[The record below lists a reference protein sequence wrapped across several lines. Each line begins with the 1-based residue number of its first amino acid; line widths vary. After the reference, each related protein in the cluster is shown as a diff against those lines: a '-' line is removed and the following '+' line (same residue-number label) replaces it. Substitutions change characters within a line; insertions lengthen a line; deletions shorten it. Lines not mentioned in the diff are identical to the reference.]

1 MPSSSDMKN
10 FPSTKNQRILFLI
23 KEKHM
28 CDASER
34 EFYCTLW
41 PRLQNP
47 FFHYLKQHKESADD
61 VMSNYHPT
69 SIYFLPPQ
77 LCIRQSEKKSYSWR
91 HFPEDWYLYI
101 WPNLKSQIF
110 SFFQSYFRKLITDQA
125 LFKNIIKLKSRLIIY
140 LNYSSKCIHM
150 HIFLWKKPIRK
161 YHNVMTLS
169 SSTITTIFWCYI
181 NMHPQL
187 F

>member
-1 MPSSSDMKN
+1 MPSSSDMQN

-77 LCIRQSEKKSYSWR
+77 LCIRQSEKKVI
-91 HFPEDWYLYI
+91 PED
-101 WPNLKSQIF
+101 
-110 SFFQSYFRKLITDQA
+110 
-125 LFKNIIKLKSRLIIY
+125 
-140 LNYSSKCIHM
+140 
-150 HIFLWKKPIRK
+150 IFLRTGIYIYDPTWSHK
-161 YHNVMTLS
+161 YFLFFNLTLG
-169 SSTITTIFWCYI
+169 
-181 NMHPQL
+181 NL
-187 F
+187 

>member
-1 MPSSSDMKN
+1 MPSSSDMQN

-61 VMSNYHPT
+61 VMSNYHLT

-77 LCIRQSEKKSYSWR
+77 LWIRQSEKKKLFLKTFSWGLVSVYMTQL
-91 HFPEDWYLYI
+91 EVT
-101 WPNLKSQIF
+101 NIF
-110 SFFQSYFRKLITDQA
+110 FFSIL
-125 LFKNIIKLKSRLIIY
+125 L
-140 LNYSSKCIHM
+140 
-150 HIFLWKKPIRK
+150 
-161 YHNVMTLS
+161 
-169 SSTITTIFWCYI
+169 
-181 NMHPQL
+181 
-187 F
+187 